1 MPCAGADV
9 ASRCAAV
16 PGTQVF
22 LADDAA
28 ASALT
33 AKRKWWHTAQQL
45 WVRTAP
51 HRCGTHAAAPLTT
64 HVFLRR

>member
-1 MPCAGADV
+1 V

-45 WVRTAP
+45 WVRASSL
-51 HRCGTHAAAPLTT
+51 RRHAAAPLTT
-64 HVFLRR
+64 HVSLRR